1 MAAGE
6 GPVRLREGRAPE
18 AARRVPARSAA
29 RAVRP
34 AGLGRVQDTAG
45 GGAAPRRVLRG
56 RRPHL
61 AQACRG
67 RRARLPIRPSLEPR
81 GRAPTRHAR
90 ERLVRGPRPARG
102 RMIEPVTFYFVRHGE
117 SEANAARLFAG
128 RTDSPLTERG
138 RQQAE
143 AVADTLAGTK
153 FDRIVATPLHRS
165 LDTANVIAKRLGLP
179 VEIEPDLIEIDVGD
193 KTGAAWD
200 EIAALPNWRDDGF
213 VSWPNGETL
222 DAVLARSLR
231 ALQRIAR
238 ETPGGTVLVVGHG
251 GVTRILVSHFLGILP
266 RLDRS
271 PARNTN
277 LTVLVFDGVTG
288 RLEKVAE
295 SSHIGETH

>member
-1 MAAGE
+1 
-6 GPVRLREGRAPE
+6 
-18 AARRVPARSAA
+18 
-29 RAVRP
+29 
-34 AGLGRVQDTAG
+34 
-45 GGAAPRRVLRG
+45 
-56 RRPHL
+56 
-61 AQACRG
+61 
-67 RRARLPIRPSLEPR
+67 
-81 GRAPTRHAR
+81 
-90 ERLVRGPRPARG
+90 
-102 RMIEPVTFYFVRHGE
+102 MIEPVTFYFVRHGE

-128 RTDSPLTERG
+128 RSDSPLTARG

-165 LDTANVIAKRLGLP
+165 LDTAQVIARRLGLP

-200 EIAALPNWRDDGF
+200 EIAALPDWRDDGF
-213 VSWPNGETL
+213 VAWPNGETL
-222 DAVLARSLR
+222 EAVLARGLR
-231 ALQRIAR
+231 ALRRLAR
-238 ETPGGTVLVVGHG
+238 ESPGGTVLVVGHG

-277 LTVLVFDGVTG
+277 LTVLVFDGDTG